1 MVIASGTLQVEKGIV
16 NLDSFVATNEK
27 EFIKLEKW
35 CEKKYVSIKP
45 AISRFALRSN
55 ATLITLDYEILGMN
69 KRDADLTYKMALIRL
84 NDLFG
89 KVEEL
94 RKNDLREEITDA
106 EIDDFLRI
114 SGINGR
120 NNGRSRNNLSHG
132 SDSGFHYLYR
142 WDDTFP
148 QMDKKRQQRRQGE

>member
-1 MVIASGTLQVEKGIV
+1 MLDKYMTEWYNGDNQTSEGFIRMVIASGTLQVETGIV

-27 EFIKLEKW
+27 EFVKLEKW

-106 EIDDFLRI
+106 EIDDFFA
-114 SGINGR
+114 NFR
-120 NNGRSRNNLSHG
+120 NKWS
-132 SDSGFHYLYR
+132 
-142 WDDTFP
+142 
-148 QMDKKRQQRRQGE
+148 K

>member
-69 KRDADLTYKMALIRL
+69 KYDADLTYKMALIRL

-106 EIDDFLRI
+106 EIDDFFA
-114 SGINGR
+114 NFR
-120 NNGRSRNNLSHG
+120 NKWS
-132 SDSGFHYLYR
+132 
-142 WDDTFP
+142 
-148 QMDKKRQQRRQGE
+148 K

>member
-1 MVIASGTLQVEKGIV
+1 MLDKYMTEWYNGDNQTSEGFIRMVIASGTLQVEKGIV

-27 EFIKLEKW
+27 EFTKLEKW

-106 EIDDFLRI
+106 EIDDFFA
-114 SGINGR
+114 NFR
-120 NNGRSRNNLSHG
+120 NKWS
-132 SDSGFHYLYR
+132 
-142 WDDTFP
+142 
-148 QMDKKRQQRRQGE
+148 K

>member
-1 MVIASGTLQVEKGIV
+1 MTKWYNGDNQTSEGFIRMVIASGTLQVEKGIV

-106 EIDDFLRI
+106 EVDEFFA
-114 SGINGR
+114 NFR
-120 NNGRSRNNLSHG
+120 NKWS
-132 SDSGFHYLYR
+132 
-142 WDDTFP
+142 
-148 QMDKKRQQRRQGE
+148 K

>member
-1 MVIASGTLQVEKGIV
+1 MLDKYMTEWYNGDNQTSEGFIRMVIASGTLQVEKGIV

-94 RKNDLREEITDA
+94 RKNDLREEITDT
-106 EIDDFLRI
+106 EIDDFFA
-114 SGINGR
+114 NFR
-120 NNGRSRNNLSHG
+120 NKWS
-132 SDSGFHYLYR
+132 
-142 WDDTFP
+142 
-148 QMDKKRQQRRQGE
+148 K

>member
-35 CEKKYVSIKP
+35 CEKKYVSIKVKMICGKKLP
-45 AISRFALRSN
+45 
-55 ATLITLDYEILGMN
+55 TLKSMI
-69 KRDADLTYKMALIRL
+69 
-84 NDLFG
+84 
-89 KVEEL
+89 
-94 RKNDLREEITDA
+94 
-106 EIDDFLRI
+106 FLRI

-120 NNGRSRNNLSHG
+120 NNGRTRNNLSHG

-142 WDDTFP
+142 RDDTFP
-148 QMDKKRQQRRQGE
+148 QMDKKRQQRRRGE

>member
-45 AISRFALRSN
+45 AISRFALHSN
-55 ATLITLDYEILGMN
+55 ATLITLDYEILGIN
-69 KRDADLTYKMALIRL
+69 KRDADLTYRMALTRL

-89 KVEEL
+89 NVEEL

-106 EIDDFLRI
+106 EVDEFFADF
-114 SGINGR
+114 R
-120 NNGRSRNNLSHG
+120 NKWS
-132 SDSGFHYLYR
+132 
-142 WDDTFP
+142 
-148 QMDKKRQQRRQGE
+148 K

>member
-1 MVIASGTLQVEKGIV
+1 MLDKYITEWYNGDNQISEGFIRMVIASGTLQVEKGIV

-55 ATLITLDYEILGMN
+55 ATLITLDYEILGIN
-69 KRDADLTYKMALIRL
+69 KRDVDLTYRMALTRL

-89 KVEEL
+89 NVEEL

-106 EIDDFLRI
+106 EVDEFFADF
-114 SGINGR
+114 SNK
-120 NNGRSRNNLSHG
+120 
-132 SDSGFHYLYR
+132 
-142 WDDTFP
+142 WA
-148 QMDKKRQQRRQGE
+148 K

>member
-1 MVIASGTLQVEKGIV
+1 MMIPIIGGFVKMVIASGTLQVEKGIV

-45 AISRFALRSN
+45 AISRFALHSD
-55 ATLITLDYEILGMN
+55 ATLITLDYEILGIN
-69 KRDADLTYKMALIRL
+69 KRDVDLTYRMALTRL

-89 KVEEL
+89 NVEEL

-106 EIDDFLRI
+106 EVDEFFADF
-114 SGINGR
+114 SNK
-120 NNGRSRNNLSHG
+120 
-132 SDSGFHYLYR
+132 
-142 WDDTFP
+142 WA
-148 QMDKKRQQRRQGE
+148 K

>member
-1 MVIASGTLQVEKGIV
+1 MLDKYMTEWYNGDNQISEGFIRMVIASGTLQVEKGIV

-55 ATLITLDYEILGMN
+55 ATLITLDYEILGIN
-69 KRDADLTYKMALIRL
+69 KRDVDLTYRMALTRL

-89 KVEEL
+89 NVEEL

-106 EIDDFLRI
+106 EVDEFFADF
-114 SGINGR
+114 SNK
-120 NNGRSRNNLSHG
+120 
-132 SDSGFHYLYR
+132 
-142 WDDTFP
+142 WA
-148 QMDKKRQQRRQGE
+148 K

>member
-1 MVIASGTLQVEKGIV
+1 MFDKYMTEWYNGDNQISEGFIRMVIASGTLQVEKGIA

-106 EIDDFLRI
+106 EIDDFFA
-114 SGINGR
+114 NFR
-120 NNGRSRNNLSHG
+120 NKWS
-132 SDSGFHYLYR
+132 
-142 WDDTFP
+142 
-148 QMDKKRQQRRQGE
+148 K

>member
-1 MVIASGTLQVEKGIV
+1 MLDKYMTEWYNDDNKISEGFIRMVIASGTLQVEKGIV

-69 KRDADLTYKMALIRL
+69 KRDSDLTYKMALIRL

-106 EIDDFLRI
+106 EIDDFFA
-114 SGINGR
+114 NFR
-120 NNGRSRNNLSHG
+120 NKWS
-132 SDSGFHYLYR
+132 
-142 WDDTFP
+142 
-148 QMDKKRQQRRQGE
+148 K